1 MTETGASGHAVKA
14 VHHTG
19 GAGSPSFSGLSVL
32 CINNI
37 GGFKTGTGAA
47 GHGTGSAGNTS
58 GVEFIPHRMRLQFVC
73 QIEIINH
80 RKINL

>member
-47 GHGTGSAGNTS
+47 AVSYTHLTLPTKA
-58 GVEFIPHRMRLQFVC
+58 
-73 QIEIINH
+73 
-80 RKINL
+80 